1 MSAMTRRALFSGA
14 AGAAW
19 MHAAAS
25 KRPTFLATGAETY
38 ILDAGGKRLWELSE
52 GSRDA
57 WALPNGN
64 ILMAVNK
71 REGYGGGVVEAA
83 RDGRELFRFDG
94 RQTEVNTV
102 QPLADGR
109 ILLTEA
115 GDEPVVL
122 EIDRKGKILH
132 EMRIETQTKDHHAQ
146 TRMTRKLPN
155 GNYLVPQ
162 MGEREVREYTPEG
175 KVVWR
180 FATPHWPFTAIRLPD
195 GHTLTSCTQDHS
207 AMEVDREGKTVW
219 RVSNADLPE
228 PLMKGMCGCQ
238 RLANGNTVFT
248 SYQGGADGVKMF
260 ELTRDKQVV
269 WSYRDGKPFGVHH
282 FQILGADAMPLPGPA
297 FR

>member
-1 MSAMTRRALFSGA
+1 MTRRALLGAA
-14 AGAAW
+14 AGAALLR
-19 MHAAAS
+19 AS
-25 KRPTFLATGAETY
+25 APRPAFLATGRETY
-38 ILDAGGKRLWELSE
+38 ILDSDGKRIWEFSE

-64 ILMAVNK
+64 ILMAVNR
-71 REGYGGGVVEAA
+71 REGYGGGVVEAT

-102 QPLADGR
+102 QPLPDGR

-132 EMRIETQTKDHHAQ
+132 EMRIDAQTKNHHLQ

-162 MGEREVREYTPEG
+162 MGEREVREYTPAG

-180 FATPHWPFTAIRLPD
+180 FATPNWPFTAIRLPD
-195 GHTLTSCTQDHS
+195 GNTLTTCTQDHS
-207 AMEVDREGKTVW
+207 VMEVDPDGKTVW
-219 RVSNADLPE
+219 QASNVDLPE
-228 PLMKGMCGCQ
+228 PMMKGMCGCQ
-238 RLANGNTVFT
+238 RLPNGNTVFT

-282 FQILGADAMPLPGPA
+282 FQILGVAPA
-297 FR
+297 WR

>member
-1 MSAMTRRALFSGA
+1 MTRRTWLGGLAAVGLLRAA
-14 AGAAW
+14 AG
-19 MHAAAS
+19 
-25 KRPTFLATGAETY
+25 RPTFLGTGRETY
-38 ILDAGGKRLWELSE
+38 IVDASGKRTCEFRE

-57 WALPNGN
+57 WALPSGN

-71 REGYGGGVVEAA
+71 RPGYGGGVVEAT
-83 RDGRELFRFDG
+83 RGGEEVFRFDG

-122 EIDRKGKILH
+122 EINRKGEILH
-132 EMRIETQTKDHHAQ
+132 EMRIEAQTKDHHLQ
-146 TRMTRKLPN
+146 TRMTRKLAN

-162 MGEREVREYTPEG
+162 MGEREVREYTPQG

-180 FATPHWPFTAIRLPD
+180 FTTPHWPFTAIRLPN
-195 GHTLTSCTQDHS
+195 GNTLTSCTQDNS
-207 AMEVDREGKTVW
+207 AMEVDADGKTVW

-248 SYQGGADGVKMF
+248 SYQGGADGVKLF

-269 WSYRDGKPFGVHH
+269 WTYRDGKPFGVHH
-282 FQILGADAMPLPGPA
+282 FQVLGPDGMPPAGPVW
-297 FR
+297 R